1 MLCVVR
7 PYNNFCVM
15 KNMKLSNKDVPAEAV
30 LKQVLIENGQLKSEI
45 DYLKNE
51 LENRDKA
58 IAAFKVWQSRVAK
71 YNVDYWLNEGY
82 KLVGEPIDEERVKH
96 IRSLVLK
103 HRLFQTRLDTLEK
116 TLNSYIKQQECVA
129 QELSSLEC

>member
-1 MLCVVR
+1 
-7 PYNNFCVM
+7 
-15 KNMKLSNKDVPAEAV
+15 MKLSNKDVPAEAV

-116 TLNSYIKQQECVA
+116 TLNSYIKQQEHVA